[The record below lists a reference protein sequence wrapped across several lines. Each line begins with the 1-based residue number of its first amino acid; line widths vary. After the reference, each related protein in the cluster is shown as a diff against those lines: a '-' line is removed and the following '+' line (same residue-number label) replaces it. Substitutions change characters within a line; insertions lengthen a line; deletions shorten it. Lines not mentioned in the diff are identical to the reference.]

1 MRAVLPSVFA
11 KSVCGAGLRFR
22 QADLFREVFLE
33 MPNGFF
39 EVTEPPLAVSIG
51 AHAALGGSTNLHVLH
66 VEGDH
71 CLDLETNGFTRDA
84 HFWLQS
90 RLLEGNLIKLY
101 RFPSDLDA
109 LATEAG
115 LSLPLPNID
124 GDNDSGAKPVLSQ
137 AQVARVQAIYADD
150 IALYESITEAGQEF
164 APAEPP
170 PVPEPVP
177 SPITAWQAK
186 AGLAMTPHP
195 QAGTMLDAAEVALA
209 AMPDGAE
216 KIVILSAWNNNANF
230 ERTSPTI
237 LSFGVTLGMTS
248 DDLDNLFRLGASLA
262 V

>member
-11 KSVCGAGLRFR
+11 KSVGGAGSRFR

-51 AHAALGGSTNLHVLH
+51 AHAALGSGANLYVLH
-66 VEGDH
+66 VEGDPR
-71 CLDLETNGFTRDA
+71 LDLETNSFTRDP

-124 GDNDSGAKPVLSQ
+124 GDNDPGAKPVLSQ

-150 IALYESITEAGQEF
+150 IALYESIAEAGQEF
-164 APAEPP
+164 DPAAP

-186 AGLAMTPHP
+186 AGLAMTPY
-195 QAGTMLDAAEVALA
+195 AEGGTLLDAAEAALA

-216 KIVILSAWNNNANF
+216 KIVVLSAWNNNANL
-230 ERTSPTI
+230 ERNSPTI
-237 LSFGVTLGMTS
+237 LSFGAALGMTS